1 MKQKFLCKLVQ
12 YILSEQSMNEKEEWE
27 ILEEIAK
34 FLNQFVSHEKGPRYS
49 YIDRLAAAY
58 DPKIVE
64 ITIQEAL
71 REARSANF
79 WVPAMESIKKFIELC
94 NKDLR
99 YSIRTSALALAY
111 RSKGGAT

>member
-1 MKQKFLCKLVQ
+1 M
-12 YILSEQSMNEKEEWE
+12 YEEEWK

-34 FLNQFVSHEKGPRYS
+34 FLNQFISHEKGPRYS

-58 DPKIVE
+58 DPRIVE

-71 REARSANF
+71 REARSADF
-79 WVPAMESIKKFIELC
+79 WVPDIDSVKKFVELC

-99 YSIRTSALALAY
+99 YSTRASALALAY
-111 RSKGGAT
+111 QSKRGVV